1 MYKQVL
7 KGWAYLEPHN
17 GNFITKELS
26 RLVKKIYLAPIV
38 VKDIHSEV
46 QNVFVAVLQGVSD
59 INTFFT
65 LQRFLNSEFELL
77 GQKLT
82 MVMRDL
88 LVALN
93 KIGISRKDVV
103 I

>member
-1 MYKQVL
+1 MV
-7 KGWAYLEPHN
+7 N
-17 GNFITKELS
+17 
-26 RLVKKIYLAPIV
+26 
-38 VKDIHSEV
+38 DIHSEV

-88 LVALN
+88 LLALN

>member
-1 MYKQVL
+1 MR
-7 KGWAYLEPHN
+7 N

-38 VKDIHSEV
+38 VNDIHSEV

-77 GQKLT
+77 GQKLI

>member
-1 MYKQVL
+1 ML
-7 KGWAYLEPHN
+7 
-17 GNFITKELS
+17 
-26 RLVKKIYLAPIV
+26 LAPIV
-38 VKDIHSEV
+38 VNDIHSEV
-46 QNVFVAVLQGVSD
+46 QNVFLAVLQGVND

-65 LQRFLNSEFELL
+65 LQKCLNSEFKLL
-77 GQKLT
+77 GQKLA

-93 KIGISRKDVV
+93 KIGISRSDVV

>member
-1 MYKQVL
+1 MV
-7 KGWAYLEPHN
+7 P
-17 GNFITKELS
+17 
-26 RLVKKIYLAPIV
+26 
-38 VKDIHSEV
+38 
-46 QNVFVAVLQGVSD
+46 
-59 INTFFT
+59 
-65 LQRFLNSEFELL
+65 QRFLNSEFELL

-93 KIGISRKDVV
+93 KISISRKDVV

>member
-1 MYKQVL
+1 MAPY
-7 KGWAYLEPHN
+7 N
-17 GNFITKELS
+17 SNFITKEVTK
-26 RLVKKIYLAPIV
+26 LVKEIYLAPIV
-38 VKDIHSEV
+38 VNDIHSEV